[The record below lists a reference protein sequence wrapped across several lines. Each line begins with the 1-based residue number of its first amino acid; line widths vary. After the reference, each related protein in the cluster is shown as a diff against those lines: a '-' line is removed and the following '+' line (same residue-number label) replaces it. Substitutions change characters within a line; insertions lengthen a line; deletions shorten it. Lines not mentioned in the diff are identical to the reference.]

1 MSQQLSPSTGR
12 RYGVERVCGAWDVPR
27 STFYA
32 RRQSDATGT
41 TTPAPA
47 TRRRGPRPRISDDEL
62 LAHIRAD
69 LERTPFSGEGY
80 RKIWARLR
88 VLDGV
93 RVGRKRVNRLMRE
106 HQLLSPRRRPT
117 GEAKLHDGTI
127 TTDVPDVMW
136 GTDGARVFTVEDGW
150 GWIFVAVD
158 HFNVECV
165 GHHVCK
171 TGDRFAALEPLA
183 MGIAEHYGSLS
194 ADVARGLAV
203 RMDHGT
209 QYLSDHFLNQLRFW
223 GAAPSFAFVAEPQTN
238 GVAERFIRTLKE
250 QVIYGRAFR
259 TLDEVRL
266 AVTDFVRRYNAE
278 WLVEKLGFRTPLQA
292 RSNVEVRA
300 AA

>member
-1 MSQQLSPSTGR
+1 MSEQLSPATGR

-32 RRQSDATGT
+32 RRQ
-41 TTPAPA
+41 TPQTSAIPA
-47 TRRRGPRPRISDDEL
+47 AAVGRRGPRPRICDDEL

-80 RKIWARLR
+80 RKVWARLR
-88 VLDGV
+88 VLDAV

-106 HQLLSPRRRPT
+106 HQLLSPHRRPT
-117 GEAKLHDGTI
+117 GEVKLHDGTI
-127 TTDVPDVMW
+127 TTDAPRMMW

-150 GWIFVAVD
+150 GWVFVAVD

-183 MGIAEHYGSLS
+183 MGIAEQYGSL
-194 ADVARGLAV
+194 AGDVARGLAV

-209 QYLSDHFLNQLRFW
+209 QYLSNHFLNQLRFW
-223 GAAPSFAFVAEPQTN
+223 GVAPSFAFVAEPETN

-250 QVIYGRAFR
+250 QVIYGRVFR
-259 TLDEVRL
+259 DLDEVRV
-266 AVTDFVRRYNAE
+266 AVAAFVRRYNAE
-278 WLVEKLGFRTPLQA
+278 WLVEKLGFQSPLQA
-292 RSNVEVRA
+292 RSRIEVRA

>member
-1 MSQQLSPSTGR
+1 MSERRSPATGR
-12 RYGVERVCGAWDVPR
+12 RYGVLRVCEAWDVAR

-32 RRQSDATGT
+32 RRKTAQPSAM
-41 TTPAPA
+41 PSVAL
-47 TRRRGPRPRISDDEL
+47 RRRGPRPRISDDEL
-62 LAHIRAD
+62 LARIVAD

-80 RKIWARLR
+80 RKVWARLR

-106 HQLLSPRRRPT
+106 HQLLSPHRRPT

-127 TTDVPDVMW
+127 TTEAPNVMW
-136 GTDGARVFTVEDGW
+136 GTDGARVLTVEDGW
-150 GWIFVAVD
+150 GWVFIAVD

-183 MGIAEHYGSLS
+183 MGIAEQYGSVGV
-194 ADVARGLAV
+194 DVARGLAV

-223 GAAPSFAFVAEPQTN
+223 GIAPSFAFVAEPQTN
-238 GVAERFIRTLKE
+238 GVADRFIRTLKE
-250 QVIYGRAFR
+250 QVIYGRVFR
-259 TLDEVRL
+259 NLDEVRV
-266 AVTDFVRRYNAE
+266 AVAAFVRRYNAE
-278 WLVEKLGFRTPLQA
+278 WLVEKLGFLSPQQA
-292 RSNVEVRA
+292 RSRVEVRA

>member
-1 MSQQLSPSTGR
+1 MSERWSPATGR
-12 RYGVERVCGAWDVPR
+12 RYGVLRVCEAWDVPR

-32 RRQSDATGT
+32 RRKTLLPSL
-41 TTPAPA
+41 TPVVA
-47 TRRRGPRPRISDDEL
+47 RQRRGPRPQISDDEL
-62 LAHIRAD
+62 LARIRAD
-69 LERTPFSGEGY
+69 LDRTPFSGEGY
-80 RKIWARLR
+80 RKVWARLR

-106 HQLLSPRRRPT
+106 HQLLSPHRRPS
-117 GEAKLHDGTI
+117 GEAKLHDSTI
-127 TTDVPDVMW
+127 TTDAPNVMW

-183 MGIAEHYGSLS
+183 MGIAEQYGSLA

-223 GAAPSFAFVAEPQTN
+223 GVAPSFAFVAEPETN

-250 QVIYGRAFR
+250 QVIYGRLFR
-259 TLDEVRL
+259 NLDEVRA
-266 AVTDFVRRYNAE
+266 AVAAFVRRYNAE
-278 WLVEKLGFRTPLQA
+278 WLVEKLGFQSPQQA
-292 RSNVEVRA
+292 RVGFEVRVA
-300 AA
+300 A

>member
-1 MSQQLSPSTGR
+1 MSEQRSPATGR
-12 RYGVERVCGAWDVPR
+12 RYGVERVCAAWETPR

-32 RRQSDATGT
+32 RRRPQPPSTMRL
-41 TTPAPA
+41 PAP
-47 TRRRGPRPRISDDEL
+47 RRGPRPLISDDEL
-62 LAHIRAD
+62 LRRIVAD

-80 RKIWARLR
+80 RKVWARLR

-93 RVGRKRVNRLMRE
+93 RVGRKRVNRLMRQ
-106 HQLLSPRRRPT
+106 HHLLSPHRRPT
-117 GEAKLHDGTI
+117 GEAKPHDGTI
-127 TTDVPDVMW
+127 TTDAPNVVW

-150 GWIFVAVD
+150 GWVFVAVD

-165 GHHVCK
+165 GQHVCK
-171 TGDRFAALEPLA
+171 TGDRFAALQPLA
-183 MGIAEHYGSLS
+183 MGVAEHYGSVA

-223 GAAPSFAFVAEPQTN
+223 GVAPSFAFVAEPETN

-250 QVIYGRAFR
+250 QVIYGRVFR
-259 TLDEVRL
+259 NLEEVRV
-266 AVTDFVRRYNAE
+266 AVAAFVRRYNAE
-278 WLVEKLGFRTPLQA
+278 WLVEKLGFLSPQQA
-292 RSNVEVRA
+292 RSRVEARA